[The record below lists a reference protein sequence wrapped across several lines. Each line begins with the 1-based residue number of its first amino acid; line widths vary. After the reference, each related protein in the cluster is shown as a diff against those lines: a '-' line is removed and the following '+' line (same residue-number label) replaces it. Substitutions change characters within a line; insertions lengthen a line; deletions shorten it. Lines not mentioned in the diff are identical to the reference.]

1 MTEKM
6 LLAELICKYPLLSN
20 YDVQTVHGRA
30 CISGCRRLRDLAVE
44 YCKRK
49 HAVSA
54 YEYRDNYYYFR
65 IGFRRFCRV
74 WLNEQIRRMEKR
86 MDKVA

>member
-1 MTEKM
+1 MTNKM
-6 LLAELICKYPLLSN
+6 NLAERICKYPLLDN
-20 YDVQTVHGRA
+20 YDVQTIGGGA

-65 IGFRRFCRV
+65 IGFRKFCRT
-74 WLNEQIRRMEKR
+74 WLNEQIRRMNKR